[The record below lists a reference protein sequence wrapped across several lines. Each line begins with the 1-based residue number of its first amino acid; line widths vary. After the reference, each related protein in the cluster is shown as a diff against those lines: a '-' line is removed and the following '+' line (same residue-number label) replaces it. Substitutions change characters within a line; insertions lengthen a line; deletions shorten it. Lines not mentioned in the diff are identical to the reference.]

1 MAMCKVLIVV
11 VVVGKQIVEAAWKST
26 YWWEEN

>member
-11 VVVGKQIVEAAWKST
+11 VVVGKQIVEAVWKST
-26 YWWEEN
+26 YWWE